1 VKKSHALFLT
11 LFVVFA
17 LETKAQQKLPLKLIA
32 TTPLPELVGDLE
44 FFAPDLKGN
53 RLFLCA
59 ENSKTVEV
67 FNLRTGKRIH
77 TITGFGEPHDIVYM
91 PDSDKL
97 IVTDGGDDFG
107 WVELVSAKNYQIV
120 DKIKLSNAV
129 DEAVFDPVN
138 NYFYVESG
146 SDEPGGNTHLINII
160 DAKNFKLVGNIT
172 LPGKTS
178 NAMAVDHAAEKLYVN
193 NSGTSEIAVV
203 DLRTRQII
211 ARWPLPEA
219 HGLNGLAFD
228 ETNHRLFSATRNPSQ
243 FWVFDTDIGKI
254 VTTLPCTAY
263 NDHMIFDAARKRIY
277 ITGTETAT
285 VIEQRD
291 ADHYEHLA
299 EVPTGYRSKTSI
311 FVPELNRLYVAL
323 SGKDMSGKP
332 LLKPGVQLAIRIYQ
346 VQP

>member
-17 LETKAQQKLPLKLIA
+17 LKAQTPSNLPLKLIA

-77 TITGFGEPHDIVYM
+77 TITGFEEPHDIVYL

-107 WVELVSAKNYQIV
+107 WVKLVSAKNYQIV
-120 DKIKLSNAV
+120 DKIKLANGV

-138 NYFYVESG
+138 QYFYVESG
-146 SDEPGGNTHLINII
+146 SDEPGGMTHLINII
-160 DAKNFKLVGNIT
+160 DAKNFKLVGKIT

-178 NAMAVDHAAEKLYVN
+178 NAMAVDRAVEKLYVN
-193 NSGTSEIAVV
+193 NSGTSEVAVV

-211 ARWPLPEA
+211 ARWPLPGA
-219 HGLNGLAFD
+219 KNLNGLALD
-228 ETNHRLFSATRNPSQ
+228 EANHRVFSATRNPSQ
-243 FWVFDTDIGKI
+243 FWVIDTDTGKI

-277 ITGTETAT
+277 ITGTETAS

-332 LLKPGVQLAIRIYQ
+332 LLKPGTQLAIRIYQ